1 MGTSVDKGLPLFPA
15 IRTFSDPAAWAE
27 LEELLAVKVN
37 LGEKDGWTAREW
49 ARHDFRM
56 MLPLGLAPLGSDSP
70 AGLKNLQALNRW
82 ARLKT
87 AFRERLQSGELV
99 ATGYVKPVTHDDR
112 RIVIDPDMWGFLEP
126 DFRDSTAS
134 GGGMEVIHV
143 AVHPPGSEASAISG
157 ELAASD
163 TAGVSPDPYRTGLP
177 GRTTIKHLIL
187 AEFQRRAAAGEV
199 ERTLAAEARA
209 LQKWATREHQNAPT
223 PAPGTIEN
231 HIREKYRHY
240 QLGKPTKRPTK

>member
-1 MGTSVDKGLPLFPA
+1 MGTNVDKGLRLFPA

-27 LEELLAVKVN
+27 LEELLDVKEN
-37 LGEKDGWTAREW
+37 PGEKAGWTAQEW
-49 ARHDFRM
+49 VRYDFRM
-56 MLPLGLAPLGSDSP
+56 KLPLGLAPLGSDSP

-134 GGGMEVIHV
+134 GGGMEVVHV

-177 GRTTIKHLIL
+177 GKPSIKHLIIP
-187 AEFQRRAAAGEV
+187 EFKRRVEAGEV
-199 ERTLAAEARA
+199 ELTLATEARA
-209 LQKWATREHQNAPT
+209 LHEWAKQEHPKAPAPT
-223 PAPGTIEN
+223 PRTIET
-231 HIREKYRHY
+231 HIRAEYRRY
-240 QLGKPTKRPTK
+240 KAKEPTI

>member
-1 MGTSVDKGLPLFPA
+1 MGTNVDKGLPLFPA

-27 LEELLAVKVN
+27 LEELLAVKLN
-37 LGEKDGWTAREW
+37 HGERAEWAAREW

-82 ARLKT
+82 AILRT

-99 ATGYVKPVTHDDR
+99 ATGYVKPVKHDDR

-143 AVHPPGSEASAISG
+143 AVHPPGSEPSAISG

-163 TAGVSPDPYRTGLP
+163 TADVSPDPNRTGFA
-177 GRTTIKHLIL
+177 GRPTAKHLIL
-187 AEFQRRAAAGEV
+187 AEHCRRIEAGKASDVLVREA
-199 ERTLAAEARA
+199 EYLAAWLREAHPTAPPTTVLTIKNRIRYQHNA
-209 LQKWATREHQNAPT
+209 WKSSKATAE
-223 PAPGTIEN
+223 GT
-231 HIREKYRHY
+231 
-240 QLGKPTKRPTK
+240 